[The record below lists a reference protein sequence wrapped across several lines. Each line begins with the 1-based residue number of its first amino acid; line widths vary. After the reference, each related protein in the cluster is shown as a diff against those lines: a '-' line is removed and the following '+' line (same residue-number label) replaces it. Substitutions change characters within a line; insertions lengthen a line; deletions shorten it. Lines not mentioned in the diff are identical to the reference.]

1 MEWVHGLE
9 FGLFVGQWGIVAGA
23 GTQNGKRHRFKS
35 SFDVRKKMHASPPD
49 VG

>member
-1 MEWVHGLE
+1 ME
-9 FGLFVGQWGIVAGA
+9 FGLFVGQWGIVDGA
-23 GTQNGKRHRFKS
+23 GKLNGKRDHFKS